1 MRALTFTDPAAF
13 LAVAEPWL
21 LERITENNLVL
32 GIATTARSQPGVYG
46 GRLWFA
52 LVTQGDTPLLAALRT
67 APRPAVL
74 SVGEARAVPT
84 LVDALR
90 QHQPDNPGV
99 IGPTDLARSLA
110 TTWCGD
116 TWSQAMA
123 MRAYELTTI
132 LPDPRRPTGTLRP
145 VRVDERPQLTRWI
158 EGFRRDAHLR
168 DTAPAIETARHMMAA
183 ARAWFFEV
191 DGVAVAVATVS
202 GSSDLPGA
210 ARIGMVYT
218 PPEHRCKGYG
228 SAATAALAARL
239 LAGDTRACFLFT
251 DLANPTSNAIYQRI
265 GFEPVCDYE
274 DLLFS
279 EPFGVQ

>member
-1 MRALTFTDPAAF
+1 MRVQTFTDPAAF

-46 GRLWFA
+46 DQLWFA

-74 SVGEARAVPT
+74 SVGEVRAVPALT
-84 LVDALR
+84 EALR
-90 QHQPDNPGV
+90 QHQPNTPGV
-99 IGPTDLARSLA
+99 IGPTELARSLA
-110 TTWCGD
+110 TAWCGD
-116 TWSQAMA
+116 AWSQAMA

-145 VRVDERPQLTRWI
+145 VRVDERPLLTRWI

-168 DTAPAIETARHMMAA
+168 DTAPAVETARHMMAA

-191 DGVAVAVATVS
+191 DGVAVAMVA

-218 PPEHRCKGYG
+218 PHEHRRKGYG
-228 SAATAALAARL
+228 SAATAALSAHL
-239 LAGDTRACFLFT
+239 LAGDIRACFLFT

-265 GFEPVCDYE
+265 GFEPVCDYC
-274 DLLFS
+274 DLLF
-279 EPFGVQ
+279 G